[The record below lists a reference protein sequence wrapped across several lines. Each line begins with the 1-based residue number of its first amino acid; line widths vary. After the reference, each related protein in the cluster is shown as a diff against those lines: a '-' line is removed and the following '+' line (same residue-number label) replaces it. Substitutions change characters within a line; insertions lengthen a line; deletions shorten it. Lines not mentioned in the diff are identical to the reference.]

1 MNDFLKFL
9 ALAIPF
15 LGFFT
20 VVGIQ
25 NHDEPIKES
34 FDGWVYHI
42 VWKSR
47 NHGMPL
53 IEIKRKNGT
62 IKKFHNSRIILNDS
76 QLKVGDRFIKES
88 DTKYCQV
95 NRERVFCL
103 I

>member
-1 MNDFLKFL
+1 MNNFLKFI
-9 ALAIPF
+9 ALSIPF
-15 LGFFT
+15 LGFCAI
-20 VVGIQ
+20 VGIL
-25 NHDEPIKES
+25 NHDEPMRES

-42 VWKSR
+42 VWKSK

-76 QLKVGDRFIKES
+76 QLKIGDRFIKES

-95 NRERVFCL
+95 NRERVLCL
-103 I
+103 R